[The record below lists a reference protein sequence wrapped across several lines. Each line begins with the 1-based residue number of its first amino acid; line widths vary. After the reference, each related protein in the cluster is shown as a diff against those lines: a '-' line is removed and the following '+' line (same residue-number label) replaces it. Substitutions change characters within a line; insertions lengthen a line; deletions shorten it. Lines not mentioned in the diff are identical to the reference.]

1 MFHALE
7 SIFDHSW
14 EIGWDSLTRRQSHT
28 SLPLRTLPLHF
39 VTICIAYPIR
49 TLPIKYGCIL
59 LVRIRIYIREKG
71 DVSLGD
77 RGRGHVTRVWQRWI
91 YPGRGRDRVTDGEPH
106 VMASPVRLI
115 APLYQIHP
123 RLARGCGPGHVDDDV
138 VSPNI
143 RVRSVDPFSLSTV
156 TWFFSSISLH
166 YFRNFIWKLGWK
178 GYWKKSFTPVARSI
192 IGKSYFLS
200 VERHCQKL
208 IFGNQISRKV
218 IRMLLNIR
226 YWSNIDFRNCI
237 NFFFF
242 LRIGSL
248 SRKWMEICHFEC
260 SLIGDPFRFIPG
272 TISRLEK

>member
-1 MFHALE
+1 M
-7 SIFDHSW
+7 
-14 EIGWDSLTRRQSHT
+14 
-28 SLPLRTLPLHF
+28 HF
-39 VTICIAYPIR
+39 TCTDP
-49 TLPIKYGCIL
+49 
-59 LVRIRIYIREKG
+59 YISREKG

-123 RLARGCGPGHVDDDV
+123 RLARGCGPGHVDDV

-156 TWFFSSISLH
+156 TRFFSSISLH

-178 GYWKKSFTPVARSI
+178 GYWKKSFTSVARSI

-200 VERHCQKL
+200 IESQKL

-226 YWSNIDFRNCI
+226 YWSNIDFRNI

-248 SRKWMEICHFEC
+248 SREWIEICHFEY
-260 SLIGDPFRFIPG
+260 SLIGDPFSTVRFIPG

>member
-1 MFHALE
+1 M
-7 SIFDHSW
+7 
-14 EIGWDSLTRRQSHT
+14 
-28 SLPLRTLPLHF
+28 HF
-39 VTICIAYPIR
+39 TCTDP
-49 TLPIKYGCIL
+49 
-59 LVRIRIYIREKG
+59 YISREKG

-123 RLARGCGPGHVDDDV
+123 RLARGCGPGHVDDV

-143 RVRSVDPFSLSTV
+143 RV
-156 TWFFSSISLH
+156 
-166 YFRNFIWKLGWK
+166 LGWSIFFVHCYQIFLFDFVTLFQEFYLEIRLE
-178 GYWKKSFTPVARSI
+178 GKKSFTPVARSI

-208 IFGNQISRKV
+208 IFGNQILRKV

-226 YWSNIDFRNCI
+226 YWSNIDFRKC
-237 NFFFF
+237 NFFF
-242 LRIGSL
+242 
-248 SRKWMEICHFEC
+248 
-260 SLIGDPFRFIPG
+260 
-272 TISRLEK
+272 